1 MGNIA
6 LNKTATASSSIMPY
20 APSRAVDGG
29 TEPSKR
35 WVCNSLPAWLAVD
48 PGAAYLVNRWVVK
61 HPPLVGWQQTNYVN
75 MDFKLQGSNNQTSW
89 VDIDTVSGNQSSMTD
104 RMIQPVVYRFYR
116 LYVNQGLRCNPQ
128 TASVLELELYQD
140 YSAQLTNIAISAG
153 TLSPAF
159 NPGILAYTA
168 TVGPEAS
175 SINVVPTSLS
185 PTAVITV
192 NGKAVVSGGPAA
204 VALSFGSNTITVNV
218 TDATQ
223 VQNYTITVNRQGSLL
238 SSLTVQTEAGANIPL
253 TPSFASETAN
263 YNGSVDSKTVK
274 VTFTPTA
281 QNSRATITING
292 EAVANGVVSKGFDV
306 EVGSNQIPI
315 VVTADGNSFTYNV
328 TIIRAQE
335 EVSLLLDHVVFDYTG
350 RGLTPGSKTITM
362 IDTQTDYPVN
372 IPTPYTSV
380 TVTPFARNNTVIIL
394 VNNESQRSGEASRP
408 IGLPPTGN
416 ITITIIVRSPDGT
429 LSHNYTFDVW
439 KVSI

>member
-1 MGNIA
+1 MGVQQFA
-6 LNKTATASSSIMPY
+6 GM
-20 APSRAVDGG
+20 V
-29 TEPSKR
+29 
-35 WVCNSLPAWLAVD
+35 AVD

-104 RMIQPVVYRFYR
+104 RMIQAVAYRFYR

-238 SSLTVQTEAGANIPL
+238 SSLTVQSGLTNIPL
-253 TPSFASETAN
+253 DPAFEKTTLSYTASINA
-263 YNGSVDSKTVK
+263 SVTN

-281 QNSRATITING
+281 ETAGSTIKINDV
-292 EAVANGVVSKGFDV
+292 AVTSGQQSSPFSLGVGTTTF
-306 EVGSNQIPI
+306 NI
-315 VVTADGNSFTYNV
+315 VVTANGVTTTYAVAITKSISLVLSSASVAYSGRNLSGTVEVPMNPNDLIYTELFVCIISVKPPYASTVHYHKVNGAVVVWKQSGSITIGVQEQLYTNCV
-328 TIIRAQE
+328 TSSTARE
-335 EVSLLLDHVVFDYTG
+335 HRDYTLNVSLDMLNKIVPVPSVEACNFS
-350 RGLTPGSKTITM
+350 SKRI
-362 IDTQTDYPVN
+362 
-372 IPTPYTSV
+372 
-380 TVTPFARNNTVIIL
+380 
-394 VNNESQRSGEASRP
+394 E
-408 IGLPPTGN
+408 
-416 ITITIIVRSPDGT
+416 
-429 LSHNYTFDVW
+429 W
-439 KVSI
+439 KVILDNQRKLHWNYS

>member
-104 RMIQPVVYRFYR
+104 RMIQAVAYRFYR

-238 SSLTVQTEAGANIPL
+238 SSLTVQSGLTNIPL
-253 TPSFASETAN
+253 DPAFEKTTLSYTASINA
-263 YNGSVDSKTVK
+263 SVTN

-281 QNSRATITING
+281 ETAGSTIKINDV
-292 EAVANGVVSKGFDV
+292 AVTSGQQSSPFSLGVGTTTFNIVVTANGVTTTYAVAITKSISLVLSSASVAYSGRNLSGTV
-306 EVGSNQIPI
+306 EVPMNPNDLIYTAIVPSASISVKITPYAVDSSAIIKVNGAVVASGTQSGSITLATGTTVIPI
-315 VVTADGNSFTYNV
+315 VVSNSDGSQH
-328 TIIRAQE
+328 R
-335 EVSLLLDHVVFDYTG
+335 DYT
-350 RGLTPGSKTITM
+350 LN
-362 IDTQTDYPVN
+362 V
-372 IPTPYTSV
+372 V
-380 TVTPFARNNTVIIL
+380 
-394 VNNESQRSGEASRP
+394 
-408 IGLPPTGN
+408 
-416 ITITIIVRSPDGT
+416 
-429 LSHNYTFDVW
+429 H
-439 KVSI
+439 